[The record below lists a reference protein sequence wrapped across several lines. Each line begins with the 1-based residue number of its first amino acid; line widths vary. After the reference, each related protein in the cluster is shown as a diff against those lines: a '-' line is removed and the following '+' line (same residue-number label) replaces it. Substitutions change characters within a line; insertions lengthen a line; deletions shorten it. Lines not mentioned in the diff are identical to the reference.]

1 MKGFKGFKQK
11 SKSMT
16 FNYKS
21 SISYLRESNLMTVS
35 ELEGEV
41 LGVWS
46 GDYKSSDVTKAFV
59 LLLADLKWMG
69 IGCISD
75 GLKVINIKTIYPD
88 K

>member
-1 MKGFKGFKQK
+1 MSG
-11 SKSMT
+11 
-16 FNYKS
+16 
-21 SISYLRESNLMTVS
+21 L
-35 ELEGEV
+35 
-41 LGVWS
+41 